1 MIVGF
6 LKRIRSFFTAE
17 LKDKLVDL
25 QHQVAHLEYNL
36 FDIKR
41 EIVASKIAAL
51 DIKYSL
57 KTDNPVAIFSND
69 HINPRGTSKDDTRY
83 PRFVTK
89 CNAIFKRK
97 LCVLD
102 IGCSGGGLVYD
113 FIMDGHNALGLEGSD
128 YSFNNQRAH
137 WKILPQ
143 NLFTCDVTKP
153 FAIYANDNNVNATF
167 DVISAWEFLEH
178 ISEED
183 IQQLLKNI
191 SAHLA
196 DDGIFCASVA
206 TFEDVDPVTGQAWH
220 VTVKPKQ
227 WWVDILG
234 QNGLTFVDKGFVTKD
249 FPRGSGNPLA
259 DDWDAALN
267 PELGF
272 HLVAMK
278 NKA

>member
-1 MIVGF
+1 
-6 LKRIRSFFTAE
+6 
-17 LKDKLVDL
+17 
-25 QHQVAHLEYNL
+25 
-36 FDIKR
+36 
-41 EIVASKIAAL
+41 
-51 DIKYSL
+51 
-57 KTDNPVAIFSND
+57 
-69 HINPRGTSKDDTRY
+69 
-83 PRFVTK
+83 
-89 CNAIFKRK
+89 
-97 LCVLD
+97 
-102 IGCSGGGLVYD
+102 
-113 FIMDGHNALGLEGSD
+113 
-128 YSFNNQRAH
+128 
-137 WKILPQ
+137 
-143 NLFTCDVTKP
+143 VTKP